1 MIGLL
6 GGTFDP
12 PHNGHVALAE
22 GALRELDLEE
32 LVVLVV
38 AKPGHRSC
46 AEDADTRELLARGA
60 FERMPRVRVER
71 EENAFT
77 VDAVRGGRFG
87 DAVFIVGADEGAA
100 FTTWKEPAEVLRWVK
115 LGVGSRS
122 GYPPPNLDGYG
133 DRVIPFRLASPPIS
147 SSEVRERIRRGES
160 IANLVPPRVEAL
172 IQERALYRCDEER
185 GYTTKE
191 PERT

>member
-22 GALRELDLEE
+22 AALRELDLEE

-46 AEDADTRELLARGA
+46 VEDADTRELLARAA
-60 FERMPRVRVER
+60 FEATPRTRVER
-71 EENAFT
+71 DENAYT
-77 VDAVRGGRFG
+77 VDSVRGGRFG

-100 FTTWKEPAEVLRWVK
+100 FPQWSEPEEVLRWVK
-115 LGVGSRS
+115 LAVGSRS
-122 GYPPPNLDGYG
+122 GYPPPNLEAYG
-133 DRVIPFRLASPPIS
+133 DRVLAFQLASPPLS
-147 SSEVRERIRRGES
+147 SSEVRRRIAAGQPVAE
-160 IANLVPPRVEAL
+160 LVPAPVAAL
-172 IQERALYRCDEER
+172 IEER
-185 GYTTKE
+185 GLYGTGEDRGYTRSDR
-191 PERT
+191 ERT